1 MITKAGRAGN
11 VKGLVYLSAFKPD
24 SGESVLDLLARLEV
38 PMDGMELDG
47 RASSGS
53 AIRSRTGT

>member
-1 MITKAGRAGN
+1 MITEEGRAGN

-38 PMDGMELDG
+38 PMDGMKLDG
-47 RASSGS
+47 KGF
-53 AIRSRTGT
+53 I